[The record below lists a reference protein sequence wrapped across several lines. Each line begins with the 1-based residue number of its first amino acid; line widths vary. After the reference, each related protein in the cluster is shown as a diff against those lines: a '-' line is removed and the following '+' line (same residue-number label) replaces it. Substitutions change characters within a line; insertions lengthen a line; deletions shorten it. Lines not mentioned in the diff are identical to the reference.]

1 MEFKVFPNYLKIF
14 TKETQKEKQI
24 TLPQQQLLLLIII
37 IIMILII
44 KIKIILIPIKEQA
57 YKTADSHRTQ
67 RALLIKR

>member
-1 MEFKVFPNYLKIF
+1 MEFKVIPNYLKIF

-24 TLPQQQLLLLIII
+24 PIPQQQLLLLI

-44 KIKIILIPIKEQA
+44 KIKILLIPIKGQA
-57 YKTADSHRTQ
+57 YKTADSHWTQ